1 MRCRVEDAR
10 RQTATRGKDS
20 RRTKR
25 KLSSKSESRHSVY
38 LRNLGLVLVSG
49 VVVVEEEDKVVVEAA
64 AAVAA
69 AS

>member
-1 MRCRVEDAR
+1 MKDSR
-10 RQTATRGKDS
+10 RQTARGKD

-49 VVVVEEEDKVVVEAA
+49 VVVVEEEDKVVVEEE

>member
-1 MRCRVEDAR
+1 MLEDR
-10 RQTATRGKDS
+10 RRGEK
-20 RRTKR
+20 TTGGQKR